1 MSEKA
6 SKNVSVS
13 AAGAANNAPS
23 RPIKLEKITARGIRK
38 NICLESDITRA
49 FTGFPMAWKN
59 EAVAIGGPYIKKAII
74 YILIKCSV
82 NSL

>member
-13 AAGAANNAPS
+13 AAGAANSAPS
-23 RPIKLEKITARGIRK
+23 RPIKLEKITASGIRK

-49 FTGFPMAWKN
+49 FTK
-59 EAVAIGGPYIKKAII
+59 Y
-74 YILIKCSV
+74 LIKETKSV
-82 NSL
+82 FMEEITR